1 MQAKLRK
8 LMGQTNMLHFE
19 GEEQYLDAIVEAL
32 ETERPLGVVDEA
44 DALYERLTVAE
55 YLNYFADLLDARALL
70 PSAIE
75 QMHLADLRRKKI
87 ARCSRGEKRRIAIA
101 RELLKDAAAY
111 VLVDPLEEIDEES
124 RKRILTWMDSFHGYE
139 RRLVTL
145 SRSHRYTY
153 LCPGDHYEIIGEEL
167 VCIDENEVSEEN
179 PDLPSINKI
188 SVTYQ
193 EKNFLFNPEEIDY
206 IEANDGQVFVYV
218 QREQYAGA
226 FRMGELEE
234 RLGKFGFF
242 RCHRSYIVNMQKVR
256 ELVKWTRNSYS
267 LKLAGYP
274 KTDIPLSKA
283 KISELKSM
291 YEF

>member
-1 MQAKLRK
+1 M
-8 LMGQTNMLHFE
+8 
-19 GEEQYLDAIVEAL
+19 
-32 ETERPLGVVDEA
+32 
-44 DALYERLTVAE
+44 
-55 YLNYFADLLDARALL
+55 
-70 PSAIE
+70 
-75 QMHLADLRRKKI
+75 
-87 ARCSRGEKRRIAIA
+87 
-101 RELLKDAAAY
+101 
-111 VLVDPLEEIDEES
+111 
-124 RKRILTWMDSFHGYE
+124 
-139 RRLVTL
+139 
-145 SRSHRYTY
+145 
-153 LCPGDHYEIIGEEL
+153 
-167 VCIDENEVSEEN
+167 SEEN